1 MTYDFIGEK
10 LRKIKSLLQGGYYY
24 QAFQELMSL
33 LKIVRPTTKDWVSLV
48 ELAGKIVEKIED
60 PAQKAR
66 ALLDLSECL
75 RTVDYEEYRRIVS
88 VIEDLLLQISDE
100 SLVREIKTRIES
112 KPLVSTRPS
121 TVRSST
127 DEILVELANIKRR
140 LIMDPYLASKLEAI
154 IMENEKLLSGSVKNE
169 IISLLDKY
177 PPKIKTETE
186 VLSPN
191 PVVFPSNL
199 EFKIKLLNEGYR
211 VAKDI
216 KIVARLNSGTAIE
229 ELVISPIV
237 ESSLRLKPNESRVV
251 QVKVPVKT
259 PGKYDVFIGTKYCD
273 LLGKEYQGIS
283 TLVLKDLEIVILSVS
298 EAFQKGRDDEF
309 NKVRV
314 ELTRTI
320 YDVLGR
326 VIKLHDMMVDRKSV
340 EEINNLFGD
349 IVKDLNTELLK
360 KLKDVRDMYKRYMQ
374 SCSPIN
380 SFYEKITR
388 EVEDKVNSLLKAVSD
403 KKVLRRSIMHRT
415 VALEEEVYECLRIVI
430 RHVISV
436 AWVEDPE
443 KMEKLVSKLRGEGI
457 QSRELTTEER
467 NLVILIHSV
476 ANEKS
481 EESLKTYKEIREIVK
496 SVEFAKSYK
505 DVLSKLSELVVTE
518 LNKLR
523 VSYRY

>member
-326 VIKLHDMMVDRKSV
+326 VIKLHD
-340 EEINNLFGD
+340 
-349 IVKDLNTELLK
+349 
-360 KLKDVRDMYKRYMQ
+360 
-374 SCSPIN
+374 
-380 SFYEKITR
+380 
-388 EVEDKVNSLLKAVSD
+388 
-403 KKVLRRSIMHRT
+403 
-415 VALEEEVYECLRIVI
+415 
-430 RHVISV
+430 
-436 AWVEDPE
+436 
-443 KMEKLVSKLRGEGI
+443 
-457 QSRELTTEER
+457 
-467 NLVILIHSV
+467 
-476 ANEKS
+476 
-481 EESLKTYKEIREIVK
+481 
-496 SVEFAKSYK
+496 
-505 DVLSKLSELVVTE
+505 
-518 LNKLR
+518 
-523 VSYRY
+523 